1 MKNLNVS
8 RNITERERGRREKR
22 LERAESREQREN
34 LNVKMRRREDV
45 KM

>member
-8 RNITERERGRREKR
+8 RNMTEWERGRREKR
-22 LERAESREQREN
+22 LERAKSREQREN